1 MFSEPAVVALA
12 VLCAALSLFAVA
24 ITAKHS
30 KARGELRAE
39 IAARAEEKRALEA
52 RVSVLESNDSAL
64 RSRFSAIL
72 DADAEALRIVGG
84 ARAEHAELEGRI
96 AQLKADY
103 AEKKLVFDRLVE
115 QVAVFDETVAF
126 AELGIYQP
134 HFDFSDSE
142 TFKAAIIEVRDQQKA
157 MVSGKRAVVCRTE
170 WTVDGDKRKGK
181 AMGDRGV
188 KMALRAFN
196 NECDA
201 AIANVR
207 WNNAVAMQKRIETAF
222 EQINKLNEPL
232 TVSIQSTYL
241 ALKLRELRLTHEM
254 REKLKA
260 EREERAELAR
270 VAREEQRLQR
280 DLEQAEAEEAKFQR
294 LLAQAKAEAER
305 ASGDKVQA
313 FSQKIEM
320 LERDLAEAR
329 ARAERAKAMAE
340 VTRCGYVYVI
350 SNVGSF
356 GPDVVKIGLTR
367 RLDPED
373 RIRELGDASVPF
385 LYDIHAIIYSDDAPT
400 IERALHKEFE
410 ASRVNVVNN
419 RREFFRVSLEDVEKA
434 LARIAPGASFFKD
447 VEAQEYRETLATRA
461 DRLATKEA
469 AKSLDFPTSI

>member
-1 MFSEPAVVALA
+1 MPEDPLVLVLSAVCAILLLIAASIA
-12 VLCAALSLFAVA
+12 VKRRK
-24 ITAKHS
+24 TAE
-30 KARGELRAE
+30 ELRAE
-39 IAARAEEKRALEA
+39 VADRAAEKASLEA
-52 RVSVLESNDSAL
+52 KIASLKASEATL
-64 RSRFSAIL
+64 RERFSVIL
-72 DADAEALRIVGG
+72 DADAEALKIVGA
-84 ARAEHAELEGRI
+84 AREEHADLESKI
-96 AQLKADY
+96 ATLRASY
-103 AEKKLVFDRLVE
+103 AERRQVFDRLVQ

-126 AELGIYQP
+126 AELGVYQP

-142 TFKAAIIEVRDQQKA
+142 TFKATIIEVRNQQKA
-157 MVSGKRAVVCRTE
+157 MVSDKRAVICRTE
-170 WTVDGDKRKGK
+170 WTIDGDKRKGK
-181 AMGDRGV
+181 AMGDRAV

-232 TVSIQSTYL
+232 TVSIQGTYL